1 VHEILKGL
9 LIPADGFRAAFA
21 RKLTFEFVLIEEIAE
36 FTFHDAIL
44 TNGGVSLKNE
54 QQAESSML
62 FILSTP
68 FNTAY
73 DTLVSCITYIGH
85 TTFRNQHLPFGI
97 KEVDRYGGMHIL
109 GKTGT
114 GKSTLLY
121 NLAQQD
127 IENGNGLALIDPHS
141 DLAARII
148 SSIPTHRANDVIYLN
163 APDPHSIG
171 FNPLHIPPGANIHL
185 HASEVVSAMKKVWQD
200 SWGVR
205 LEYILRYCILTL
217 LHTPG
222 STLLDIQPLLLDKE
236 YREGMLAGIADPAI
250 TSFWEREFDRY
261 SPSVRHEVISSIL
274 NKSGVFLADDTLR
287 TILGN
292 KDSISLLDIIETGKI
307 LIVNASKGL
316 IGEQACMLLGA
327 LLIASIQSVIM
338 NRARLTL
345 SDRKGFFLYVDEVQH
360 FLSPSCAQLL
370 SEGRKFALGVI
381 FAHQYLDQLTDEIRD
396 ALIGNVGTLIAF
408 RLGTTDAATYAK
420 EFYPI
425 FSLDDFINLPRFHF
439 CIKLLIDGMG
449 SRGFSGAL

>member
-1 VHEILKGL
+1 MPPL
-9 LIPADGFRAAFA
+9 D
-21 RKLTFEFVLIEEIAE
+21 
-36 FTFHDAIL
+36 
-44 TNGGVSLKNE
+44 
-54 QQAESSML
+54 
-62 FILSTP
+62 
-68 FNTAY
+68 TA
-73 DTLVSCITYIGH
+73 SHPITYIGN
-85 TTFRNQHLPFGI
+85 TTFRNQHQSFGI
-97 KEVDRYGGMHIL
+97 KETDRYGGMHIL

-121 NLAQQD
+121 NLACQD
-127 IENGNGLALIDPHS
+127 IESGNGLALIDPHG
-141 DLAARII
+141 DLAVRII
-148 SSIPTHRANDVIYLN
+148 ASIPVHRANDVIYLN
-163 APDPHSIG
+163 VPDPHAIG
-171 FNPLHIPPGANIHL
+171 FNPLHIPSGANIHL

-236 YREGMLAGIADPAI
+236 YRADKLSSIVDPAI

-292 KDSISLLDIIETGKI
+292 KDSISLPAIINQGKV
-307 LIVNASKGL
+307 LIVNLSKGL

-338 NRARLTL
+338 NRARLAIT
-345 SDRKGFFLYVDEVQH
+345 DRKGFFLYVDEVQH
-360 FLSPSCAQLL
+360 FLSASCGQLL
-370 SEGRKFALGVI
+370 SEGRKFAIGVI

-396 ALIGNVGTLIAF
+396 ALIGNIGTLIAF
-408 RLGTTDAATYAK
+408 RLGTTDATTYAK

-425 FSLDDFINLPRFHF
+425 FSVDDFVNLPRFHF
-439 CIKLLIDGMG
+439 YIKLLIDGMG
-449 SRGFSGAL
+449 SRGFSASLQ